1 MAAATSI
8 SPLPAAAPASP
19 EPAISSTLSTQPPT
33 LSRSAA
39 DVFASAVTGDLKSTT
54 KSNAP
59 LDAPSLALLVTGT
72 GIFGQKPSVQTVS
85 AAIRP
90 TYAHAQYGIDDSA
103 GTTSS
108 RVVVEIAHYT
118 DAPLAQNAMRQHLN
132 TFDADVS
139 LIATKTDKPL
149 GQVSLQTAGSVLWVR
164 DALWVRVEAVSPF
177 APPVPPK
184 VPGLAVLPAS
194 PGTPGTS
201 ATGGTRTP
209 FPSPSGAKEG
219 PAVPIIDKLLGL
231 AGALDSHLA
240 KFAVPPATQ
249 LKPNTAV
256 KAASWKGKRGAEF
269 SFQLVDAKGTHVI
282 KSAEPVPGGGAQE
295 LVSPM
300 RNGTAA
306 GEYPFIACREG
317 KGKVYLVVAK
327 ADTLAVGVAEVT
339 VEVVAQ

>member
-1 MAAATSI
+1 MQTNTAGCRRAESLDPNSAT
-8 SPLPAAAPASP
+8 AVFG
-19 EPAISSTLSTQPPT
+19 
-33 LSRSAA
+33 LSRGVLDDYLLDLQTSMATATSAA

-90 TYAHAQYGIDDSA
+90 TYAHAQYGIDDGA
-103 GTTSS
+103 GTMSS

-139 LIATKTDKPL
+139 LVAIKTDKPL

-177 APPVPPK
+177 APP
-184 VPGLAVLPAS
+184 
-194 PGTPGTS
+194 GTPGTS
-201 ATGGTRTP
+201 ATGSTP
-209 FPSPSGAKEG
+209 LPSPSGVKAG
-219 PAVPIIDKLLGL
+219 PAMPIIDKLLGL

-282 KSAEPVPGGGAQE
+282 KSAEPMPGGGAQE

-306 GEYPFIACREG
+306 GEYPFIACKEG
-317 KGKVYLVVAK
+317 K
-327 ADTLAVGVAEVT
+327 VGVAEVT